1 MQGILYEE
9 ASLLQFLLVTGVLG
23 GATAWLSGK
32 GAAESWRKMPY
43 VVVYT
48 LLLGVAVR
56 FMHHAL
62 FEGTM
67 LSLQFYLVDTIVL
80 LVFSMLGFR
89 YTRARQMSEKYYWLY
104 EKAGPFSWRK
114 KSV

>member
-9 ASLLQFLLVTGVLG
+9 ASLFQFLLVTGVLG
-23 GATAWLSGK
+23 GATAWLTGK
-32 GAAESWRKMPY
+32 GAAESWRSIIH
-43 VVVYT
+43 VVAYT
-48 LLLGVAVR
+48 LLLGAAVR

-62 FEGTM
+62 FDGT
-67 LSLQFYLVDTIVL
+67 LFSLQFYAVDTIVL
-80 LVFSMLGFR
+80 LVFSILGFR
-89 YTRARQMSEKYYWLY
+89 YTRACQMSEKYYWLY